1 MRYARSATCGVR
13 RPSFLQSSS
22 VAAACA
28 AAAAMQNSPQ
38 NFACGALP
46 RRPMAA
52 PLSLDAVSKIV
63 RPGALRH
70 CKDAG
75 QNLAYPPTS
84 LARVGVHAGA
94 RCQHQHVR
102 PHVPGPAFLE
112 PNSYPI
118 HARQRADIIILSH
131 PCTPAFA
138 LRVRD
143 AAALLVH
150 NINNAPLS
158 DLRYSISASHR
169 AGIRAA
175 AGSTLSS
182 RY

>member
-28 AAAAMQNSPQ
+28 AAAATQNSQKFRLRP
-38 NFACGALP
+38 GALP

-84 LARVGVHAGA
+84 GPVQVPPERIPG
-94 RCQHQHVR
+94 VR
-102 PHVPGPAFLE
+102 PAQVPRE
-112 PNSYPI
+112 V
-118 HARQRADIIILSH
+118 
-131 PCTPAFA
+131 A
-138 LRVRD
+138 LRV
-143 AAALLVH
+143 
-150 NINNAPLS
+150 S
-158 DLRYSISASHR
+158 M
-169 AGIRAA
+169 
-175 AGSTLSS
+175 
-182 RY
+182 